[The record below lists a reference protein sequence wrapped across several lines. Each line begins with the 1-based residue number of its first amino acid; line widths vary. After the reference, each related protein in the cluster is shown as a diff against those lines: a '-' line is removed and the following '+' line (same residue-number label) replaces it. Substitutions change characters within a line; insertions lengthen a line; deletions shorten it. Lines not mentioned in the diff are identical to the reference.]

1 MVQVPDN
8 TSSASDGTRGAEW
21 RPVVD
26 FAGYSISSLG
36 EVRHQSRD
44 LKPQPRGGYLRVRLV
59 APDGKRVWR
68 PVHTLVLEAFV
79 GPRPSPK
86 HHGAHTPDNDRSRNS
101 VDNLAWKL
109 PSENEADKR
118 ACGTA
123 PRGGRVWRPSRQR
136 VARVRARA
144 AQGESY
150 TSIARDEGL
159 HRHSVSR
166 IVRGLRRRSA

>member
-1 MVQVPDN
+1 MPEVTWLPIP
-8 TSSASDGTRGAEW
+8 AF
-21 RPVVD
+21 P
-26 FAGYSISSLG
+26 GYSISSLG
-36 EVRHQSRD
+36 QVRHQSRD

-123 PRGGRVWRPSRQR
+123 PRGGCGDLR
-136 VARVRARA
+136 
-144 AQGESY
+144 G
-150 TSIARDEGL
+150 
-159 HRHSVSR
+159 
-166 IVRGLRRRSA
+166 RGLRECARELPRGRATLGSLGTRDCTGTRCRGSSEG